1 MCFHK
6 SIATRECLASR
17 GISVDTSCPICQQA
31 PESILHT
38 LRDCTVAANCWH
50 NLGVDAIGVDFFSLN
65 LRD

>member
-1 MCFHK
+1 M
-6 SIATRECLASR
+6 
-17 GISVDTSCPICQQA
+17 DTSCPICQQA